1 MKLGGSTPTPAPT
14 QPSAVP
20 NAVPSQTT
28 PTNTVPSAEPNDK
41 PFDDEPFEA
50 GVEADEESDPK
61 KFIEQL
67 TGKLG
72 QSLRKYNESQ
82 GQPDFELEKF
92 AINSLLSATHT
103 GEMEPNDQEDI
114 IKKVKKAGNDGD
126 NNDSK
131 DSSNDSANDSNDMS
145 NNSDSSNTNDGS
157 GNLDNDNKGGEENV
171 EENLFEKKENYL
183 LNNPKKL
190 SIFAPEGSEES
201 KFKHDI
207 KSKLQ
212 ETFNQEEMSEPMTK
226 PVVKPAPTKEPS
238 IKPSRKNKPFLP
250 TPSVQPDPK
259 AMDEEKAKTKGYE
272 VYHGSFSSA
281 VQAANEYAQS
291 KGYIVNEDDWFN
303 QISTGPRKPDEGKTN
318 RYSIGLTLKG
328 KPSKKNLQIQVY
340 NMGKRYEL
348 NTYIA

>member
-20 NAVPSQTT
+20 NAAPAQTT
-28 PTNTVPSAEPNDK
+28 PTDGAAPSAEPNDK

-72 QSLRKYNESQ
+72 QSLRKYSEGQ
-82 GQPDFELEKF
+82 GQPDFDLEKF

-114 IKKVKKAGNDGD
+114 IKKVKKSGNDGD
-126 NNDSK
+126 NNNSK
-131 DSSNDSANDSNDMS
+131 DSGDDSNDMS
-145 NNSDSSNTNDGS
+145 NNSDNSDTNDG
-157 GNLDNDNKGGEENV
+157 GGDLGGDNKDGEENV
-171 EENLFEKKENYL
+171 EENLFEKKENFF
-183 LNNPKKL
+183 LNKPKKL
-190 SIFAPEGSEES
+190 SIFALEGSEES
-201 KFKHDI
+201 KFKHEI

-212 ETFNQEEMSEPMTK
+212 ETFNQEKMSEPMTK

-272 VYHGSFSSA
+272 VYHGTFSAA
-281 VQAANEYAQS
+281 VQTAAEYAES
-291 KGYIVNEDDWFN
+291 KGYVIDENEWFN

-318 RYSIGLTLKG
+318 RYSIALTLKG
-328 KPSKKNLQIQVY
+328 KPSKKNLQIQVF
-340 NMGKRYEL
+340 NMGRRYEL
-348 NTYIA
+348 NAYIA